1 MKKKLYIQPAS
12 FQLSAPLLL
21 QATQLS
27 NQQIGDDGKPIGG
40 GGDPDAEGDAKNRLW
55 ETEEYNIPNSLW

>member
-1 MKKKLYIQPAS
+1 MKKKKYIQPAS

-21 QATQLS
+21 QPAQLS
-27 NQQIGDDGKPIGG
+27 GQDIGNNPGDIGG
-40 GGDPDAEGDAKNRLW
+40 QGDPGDGGDAKNRLW